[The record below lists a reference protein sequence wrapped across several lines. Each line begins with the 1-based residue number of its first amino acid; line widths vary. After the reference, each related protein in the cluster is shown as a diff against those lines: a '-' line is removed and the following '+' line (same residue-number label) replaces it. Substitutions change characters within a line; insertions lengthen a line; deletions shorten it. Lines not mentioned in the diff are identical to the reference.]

1 MAFFTAIL
9 WRKTVKFGSLAWA
22 GILSS
27 LTASSCRNTPGN
39 TPLAETTPQA
49 SPTSI
54 ATAEPSTIPAP
65 NATVAAPNSAPDST
79 GLLLQEAKGKASR
92 TAKFGAGGGA
102 AGALI
107 GGIAGGGKEA
117 LIGAAAGAGAGAGVA
132 GSGFTGNKD
141 LTIPAESVLQFKLTQ
156 PQRLAAGGTHKPK
169 SDSNG

>member
-1 MAFFTAIL
+1 MNL
-9 WRKTVKFGSLAWA
+9 GRKLPSDDGVLYCHSLEKSREVR
-22 GILSS
+22 G
-27 LTASSCRNTPGN
+27 
-39 TPLAETTPQA
+39 
-49 SPTSI
+49 
-54 ATAEPSTIPAP
+54 
-65 NATVAAPNSAPDST
+65 ST
-79 GLLLQEAKGKASR
+79 GFLLQEAKGKASR